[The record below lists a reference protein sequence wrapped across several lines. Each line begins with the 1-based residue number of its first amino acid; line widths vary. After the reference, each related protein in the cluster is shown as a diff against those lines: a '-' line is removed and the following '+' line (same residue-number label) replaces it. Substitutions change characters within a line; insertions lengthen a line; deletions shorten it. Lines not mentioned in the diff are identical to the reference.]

1 MSEKETLS
9 GQIGVLVDDRVQQI
23 PHPIRCTI
31 KKIYNDN
38 SHVDIITDQGVLN
51 YVETISNNL
60 AVGNTGVLI
69 FLDNDPKDYIVLTK

>member
-1 MSEKETLS
+1 MATPQLDE
-9 GQIGVLVDDRVQQI
+9 QIAIIVKDEINQL
-23 PHPIRCTI
+23 PTPMRCTI